1 MTISEAELPV
11 AQRDSEVPEPP
22 RCNVSSFIFDYAKK
36 APDQVAVIEH
46 WSGRKITYAQ
56 LAQNI
61 ENIAFGLLQMG
72 IKSGVRT
79 VLAVKPGIEFVETVF
94 ALFRNGAVPV
104 VVDPGMGVDNMLKC
118 IKEAEPE
125 ALVGIPMAHALSKLK
140 SRTFRT
146 VKHRVTVGRRWL
158 WGGETLDNLRK
169 CATKGSEGGITHADT
184 TAAILFTSGATGV
197 PKGVVFNHGVFVG
210 QTEMIRDA
218 YNIQPGE
225 IDVPC
230 FALFAL
236 FSVAMGVTIVLPDID
251 FSNPGKASP
260 AKVVDAINE
269 YHATMS
275 FGSPAVWKRVGPYLE
290 QTGVSLPTIKRI
302 LIAGAPVPYSTLAMF
317 KGKLAPDGDLHTPY
331 GATES
336 LPFSTIS
343 ASEILGE
350 TRIETAAGAGTCV
363 GKPMEG
369 VLAKVIRLTEGPI
382 DSIDDAEELPAGEVG
397 EIIVRSAVTTR
408 EYFNR
413 PENTKLA
420 KIRGV
425 DFQSASELR
434 ASSPQHSDDTP
445 VRRLEARETSAD
457 RMSTPLWHRMGDTGY
472 FDAQGRLWFCGRVNH
487 RVETKGGTLY
497 PIQIEA
503 VFNNHDAVSRCA
515 LVGLGDRPEQV
526 PCIVV
531 ELHEGHIPAKDLRD
545 RIRSELQRM
554 ADAHEKTKG
563 IKYFLFHEGLPV
575 DVRHNAKINRDALKH
590 WADTQL
596 PEVAR

>member
-1 MTISEAELPV
+1 MTISEAKLPV
-11 AQRDSEVPEPP
+11 SKSDSECAEPP
-22 RCNVSSFIFDYAKK
+22 RCNVCDFIFEQAKQR
-36 APDQVAVIEH
+36 PDQMAVVEH
-46 WSGRKITYAQ
+46 GSGRGITYSE
-56 LAQNI
+56 LAQDI

-94 ALFRNGAVPV
+94 ALFRVAAVPV

-118 IKEAEPE
+118 IEEAEPE

-140 SRTFRT
+140 GRAFRT
-146 VKHRVTVGRRWL
+146 VKHRVTVGRRWF
-158 WGGETLDNLRK
+158 WGGETLESLRRR
-169 CATKGSEGGITHADT
+169 TVKGSEPALTFPDT

-218 YNIQPGE
+218 YDIQPGE

-236 FSVAMGVTIVLPDID
+236 FSVAMGVTIVLPNID

-260 AKVVDAINE
+260 AKVVDAIIEHN
-269 YHATMS
+269 ATMS

-290 QTGVSLPTIKRI
+290 RTGVSLPTIKRI

-343 ASEILGE
+343 ANEILGE

-363 GKPMEG
+363 GKPMNG
-369 VLAKVIRLTEGPI
+369 VHAKVIRLTDGPI
-382 DSIDDAEELPAGEVG
+382 DGIGDAEELPAGEIG
-397 EIIVRSAVTTR
+397 EVIVRSAVTTR

-420 KIRGV
+420 KI
-425 DFQSASELR
+425 ASG
-434 ASSPQHSDDTP
+434 
-445 VRRLEARETSAD
+445 ETI
-457 RMSTPLWHRMGDTGY
+457 WHRMGDTGY
-472 FDAQGRLWFCGRVNH
+472 FDKQGRLWFCGRVNH
-487 RVETKGGTLY
+487 RVETKDGTLY
-497 PIQIEA
+497 PIQIEGI
-503 VFNNHDAVSRCA
+503 FNNHDATSRCA
-515 LVGLGDRPEQV
+515 LVGLGDRPRQV
-526 PCIVV
+526 PCVV
-531 ELHEGHIPAKDLRD
+531 IELHDGHIPAKDLRD
-545 RIRSELQRM
+545 RIRGELQRM
-554 ADAHEKTKG
+554 AEAHEKTRE

-590 WADTQL
+590 WAETQQ
-596 PEVAR
+596 PEVQR

>member
-1 MTISEAELPV
+1 MSVSEAQLKPQPASVHAE
-11 AQRDSEVPEPP
+11 AP
-22 RCNVSSFIFDYAKK
+22 RCNVSDFIFEQAKQR
-36 APDQVAVIEH
+36 PDQAAVIEH
-46 WSGRKITYAQ
+46 ASGRELTYAQ

-61 ENIAFGLLQMG
+61 DNIAFGLRQLG
-72 IKSGVRT
+72 ICDGART
-79 VLAVKPGIEFVETVF
+79 AFAIKPGMEFVESVF
-94 ALFRNGAVPV
+94 ALFRAGAVPV

-118 IKEAEPE
+118 IEEAEPT
-125 ALVGIPMAHALSKLK
+125 ALVGIPAAHMLSKLK
-140 SRTFRT
+140 KRSFRT
-146 VKHRVTVGRRWL
+146 VKQRVTVGRRWL
-158 WGGETLDNLRK
+158 WGGASLEELRARK
-169 CATKGSEGGITHADT
+169 VTGGEASPTTAET

-197 PKGVVFNHGVFVG
+197 PKGVVFRHGVFVG

-218 YNIQPGE
+218 YGIQPGE

-260 AKVVDAINE
+260 AKVVDAINAH
-269 YHATMS
+269 HATMS

-290 QTGVSLPTIKRI
+290 QTGVTLPSVKRI
-302 LIAGAPVPYSTLAMF
+302 LIAGAPVPYATLAMF
-317 KGKLAPDGDLHTPY
+317 KDKLAPDGDLHTPY

-343 ASEILGE
+343 AEEILTD
-350 TRIETAAGAGTCV
+350 TRLDTANGAGTCV
-363 GKPMEG
+363 GKPLDG
-369 VLAKVIRLTEGPI
+369 VQAKVIRFVDGPI
-382 DSIDDAEELPAGEVG
+382 EIIDDAEELPVGEVG
-397 EIIVRSAVTTR
+397 EIIVNSAVTTQ

-420 KIRGV
+420 KIRGAGV
-425 DFQSASELR
+425 S
-434 ASSPQHSDDTP
+434 
-445 VRRLEARETSAD
+445 
-457 RMSTPLWHRMGDTGY
+457 LWHRMGDTGY
-472 FDAQGRLWFCGRVNH
+472 FDDQGRLWFCGRVNH
-487 RVETKGGTLY
+487 RVETATGRLY
-497 PIQIEA
+497 PIPVEG

-515 LVGLGDRPEQV
+515 LVGLGDRPNQV
-526 PCIVV
+526 PCIVL
-531 ELHEGHIPAKDLRD
+531 ELQEGHMPAKDLRD

-554 ADAHEKTKG
+554 AEAHELTKG
-563 IKYFLFHEGLPV
+563 ITHFLFHEGLPV

>member
-1 MTISEAELPV
+1 MTISEAKLPV
-11 AQRDSEVPEPP
+11 TQNDSEVAEPP
-22 RCNVSSFIFDYAKK
+22 HCNVCDFIFEQAKQR
-36 APDQVAVIEH
+36 PDQAAVIEH
-46 WSGRKITYAQ
+46 WSGRKVTYAE
-56 LAQNI
+56 LAQSI
-61 ENIAFGLLQMG
+61 ENIAFGFLQMG

-94 ALFRNGAVPV
+94 ALFRVAAVPV

-118 IKEAEPE
+118 IEEAEPE

-140 SRTFRT
+140 SRAFRT
-146 VKHRVTVGRRWL
+146 VKHRITVGRRWL
-158 WGGETLDNLRK
+158 WGGETLDALRSR
-169 CATKGSEGGITHADT
+169 TVKGSERSLTQAHT

-197 PKGVVFNHGVFVG
+197 PKGVVFDHGVFVG
-210 QTEMIRDA
+210 QTEMIRLA
-218 YNIQPGE
+218 YDIQAGE

-260 AKVVDAINE
+260 AKVVDAIIEHN
-269 YHATMS
+269 ATMS

-290 QTGVSLPTIKRI
+290 QSGVSLPTIKRI
-302 LIAGAPVPYSTLAMF
+302 LIAGAPVPYNTLAMF

-350 TRIETAAGAGTCV
+350 TMLETATGAGTCV
-363 GKPMEG
+363 GKALPG
-369 VLAKVIRLTEGPI
+369 VQAKVIRLVDGPI
-382 DSIDDAEELPAGEVG
+382 GSIEEVEELPVGEVG

-425 DFQSASELR
+425 DFQSA
-434 ASSPQHSDDTP
+434 
-445 VRRLEARETSAD
+445 
-457 RMSTPLWHRMGDTGY
+457 PLWHRMGDTGY
-472 FDAQGRLWFCGRVNH
+472 FDVQGRLWFCGRVSH
-487 RVETKGGTLY
+487 RVETSSSTLY

-515 LVGLGDRPEQV
+515 LVGLGDRPNQTPV
-526 PCIVV
+526 IIA
-531 ELHEGHIPAKDLRD
+531 ELHDGHIPAKDLRD
-545 RIRSELQRM
+545 RIRDELLRVSE
-554 ADAHEKTKG
+554 AHEKTRG
-563 IKYFLFHEGLPV
+563 IKHFLFHEGLPV

-590 WADTQL
+590 WAETQL
-596 PEVAR
+596 PEVAL

>member
-1 MTISEAELPV
+1 MTISEAQLPV

-22 RCNVSSFIFDYAKK
+22 RCNVSSFIFDYSKK

-46 WSGRKITYAQ
+46 WSGRKITYAE

-72 IKSGVRT
+72 IKSDVRT
-79 VLAVKPGIEFVETVF
+79 VLAVKPGIDFVETVF

-118 IKEAEPE
+118 IEEAEPE

-140 SRTFRT
+140 SRAFRS

-158 WGGETLDNLRK
+158 WGGETLDNLRMRG
-169 CATKGSEGGITHADT
+169 TKGSEGAITHAET

-269 YHATMS
+269 HHATMS

-290 QTGVSLPTIKRI
+290 QTGVTLPTIKRI
-302 LIAGAPVPYSTLAMF
+302 LIAGAPVPYSTLAML

-363 GKPMEG
+363 GKPMEC

-382 DSIDDAEELPAGEVG
+382 DGIDSAEELTAGEVG

-413 PENTKLA
+413 SENTKLA
-420 KIRGV
+420 KI
-425 DFQSASELR
+425 
-434 ASSPQHSDDTP
+434 SDG
-445 VRRLEARETSAD
+445 AYF
-457 RMSTPLWHRMGDTGY
+457 WHRMGDTGY
-472 FDAQGRLWFCGRVNH
+472 FDAQGRLWFCGRVNQ
-487 RVETKGGTLY
+487 RLETNDGTLY
-497 PIQIEA
+497 PIQVEGI
-503 VFNNHDAVSRCA
+503 FNNHDAVSRCA
-515 LVGLGDRPEQV
+515 LVGLGDRPNEV

-531 ELHEGHIPAKDLRD
+531 ELHDGHTPAQDLRE
-545 RIRSELQRM
+545 RIRDELQRM
-554 ADAHEKTKG
+554 AEAHEKTRG